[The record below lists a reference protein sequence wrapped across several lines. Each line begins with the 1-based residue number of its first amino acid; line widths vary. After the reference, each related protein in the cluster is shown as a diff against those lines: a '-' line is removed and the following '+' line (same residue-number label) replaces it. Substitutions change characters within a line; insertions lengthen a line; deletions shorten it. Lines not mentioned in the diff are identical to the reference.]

1 MADIVLQ
8 LLNLTKRY
16 GRKTV
21 LDNINLTLR
30 SGRIYGFIGNNGAGK
45 TTLMRIIMGLSFP
58 NYGEISLFGE
68 HGRKALEQQRAR
80 IGSVIGMPVFYGNM
94 TARQNLHM
102 RRMICRSKTLMDTEA
117 LLRLLK
123 IDEDETGK
131 SIMRNFSSGMIQ
143 RFGIAAAL
151 LGEPEFLLLDE
162 PTVGVDPNGV
172 RELREFFLSL
182 NQEKGITIMLS
193 SHILSELYRIATD
206 YIFIHKGQIIQT
218 ITHEELQSRLENQ
231 DSEYLDDYFLKLTA
245 QAEASR

>member
-1 MADIVLQ
+1 M
-8 LLNLTKRY
+8 
-16 GRKTV
+16 
-21 LDNINLTLR
+21 
-30 SGRIYGFIGNNGAGK
+30 
-45 TTLMRIIMGLSFP
+45 
-58 NYGEISLFGE
+58 
-68 HGRKALEQQRAR
+68 
-80 IGSVIGMPVFYGNM
+80 
-94 TARQNLHM
+94 
-102 RRMICRSKTLMDTEA
+102 
-117 LLRLLK
+117 LRLLK